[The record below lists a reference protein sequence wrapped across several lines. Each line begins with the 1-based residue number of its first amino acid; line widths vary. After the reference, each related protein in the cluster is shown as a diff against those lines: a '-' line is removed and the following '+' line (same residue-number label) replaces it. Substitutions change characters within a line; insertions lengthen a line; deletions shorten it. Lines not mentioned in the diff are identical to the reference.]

1 MADDLEILKHDGYM
15 EARFLGSYSIRC
27 YLSQMERS
35 AEACLAAGL
44 RRLLVDFTDLD
55 GYRPTTADRHK
66 IGVQGAALSR
76 DLSKVAV
83 LMSTRQDDPDRF
95 ITRVARN
102 RGLTVQAFVDRA
114 QAVEW
119 LLAAAQENL

>member
-1 MADDLEILKHDGYM
+1 MADDVEIRRHDGYL
-15 EARFLGSYSIRC
+15 EARFCGSYAIQR

-35 AEACLAAGL
+35 AGACVTAGL
-44 RRLLVDFTDLD
+44 KLLLVDFTDLD

-66 IGVQGAALSR
+66 IGMQGAALSK

-83 LMSTRQDDPDRF
+83 LMSAPQDDPDRF

-102 RGLTVQAFVDRA
+102 RGLEVQAFLDCDR
-114 QAVEW
+114 AVEW
-119 LLAAAQENL
+119 LLAPQETP